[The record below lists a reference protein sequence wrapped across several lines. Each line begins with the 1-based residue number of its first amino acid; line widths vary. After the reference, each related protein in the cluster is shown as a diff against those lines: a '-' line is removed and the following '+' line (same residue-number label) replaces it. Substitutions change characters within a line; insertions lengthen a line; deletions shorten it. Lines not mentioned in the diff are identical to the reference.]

1 MKGTSMTTAAIRSGN
16 TTTNP
21 NAPAWAD
28 LTEASALDMVKITT
42 PLLKGFDLPRFVDAC
57 MSHRGEFVITIGQG
71 DPIFTV
77 RDLNLNGDGG
87 QENVNI
93 LYLPEGEKVSSP
105 EYGRAADLTQFGQ
118 SVQYLSAN
126 GYTSADIHRMLN
138 GHVLGNAPG
147 EPVPA

>member
-1 MKGTSMTTAAIRSGN
+1 MTTAAIRSGN

-42 PLLKGFDLPRFVDAC
+42 PLLKGFDLSRFVDSC
-57 MSHRGEFVITIGQG
+57 MSHRGDFIITLGKEGAPSFI
-71 DPIFTV
+71 V

-93 LYLPEGEKVSSP
+93 LYLSEGEKVASP
-105 EYGRAADLTQFGQ
+105 EYGRAANLTQFGQ
-118 SVQYLSAN
+118 ACQYLSAN
-126 GYTSADIHRMLN
+126 GYTSANIHRMLN
-138 GHVLGNAPG
+138 GHVLGSNDPG